1 MFVMKN
7 DKCDF
12 AFFIQGDVIKNTQ
25 RYKNIAMHFLGYLRV
40 KGLINAK
47 MMERIEIMNAHQTK
61 LHTATRIRNKNQ
73 ENRKQQSGSTN
84 FYFVLR
90 TVHFQ

>member
-40 KGLINAK
+40 KG
-47 MMERIEIMNAHQTK
+47 
-61 LHTATRIRNKNQ
+61 
-73 ENRKQQSGSTN
+73 
-84 FYFVLR
+84 
-90 TVHFQ
+90 